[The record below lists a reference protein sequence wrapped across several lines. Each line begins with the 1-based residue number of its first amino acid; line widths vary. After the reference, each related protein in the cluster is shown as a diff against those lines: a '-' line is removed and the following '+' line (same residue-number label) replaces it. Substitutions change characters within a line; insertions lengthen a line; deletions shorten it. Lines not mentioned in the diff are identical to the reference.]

1 MNLER
6 FFALIGPLLHGQA
19 GLAETIEQLYG
30 EAARGPHARDAQR
43 LGLYA
48 RFCRIHRFEVI
59 ESVYPHCREVVISHA
74 GEATWQELVEAY
86 FRAHPMRSFVLNE
99 NGAHWPAFLVSHAG
113 GLPPFLPEL
122 ADLEWWEWQTL
133 VAPDGPEDATPD
145 QGPLRLSSTV
155 ELRRY
160 EHDLLGWLDAEP
172 SARGPAPQLGQSLVL
187 FWRDREQ
194 RARRERAYPLE
205 LLVLRAV
212 NAGEDPA
219 ALAQQPGGPSA
230 TAIAETIDDL
240 AKAGILLGRYAGSSV
255 HSSG

>member
-1 MNLER
+1 MKLER
-6 FFALIGPLLHGQA
+6 FFAVIGPLLHGQA
-19 GLAETIEQLYG
+19 GLEETIERLYG

-59 ESVYPHCREVVISHA
+59 ESVYPHCRQVVTDQA
-74 GEATWQELVEAY
+74 GEAAWQELVEAY

-99 NGAHWPAFLVSHAG
+99 NGAHWPAFLSSHAA

-133 VAPDGPEDATPD
+133 VAPDEPEDATPD
-145 QGPLRLSSTV
+145 QGPLRLGSTV

-160 EHDLLGWLDAEP
+160 QHDLLGWLDA
-172 SARGPAPQLGQSLVL
+172 GPPAGGAGPQPGESLVL

-212 NAGEDPA
+212 HAGEDPA
-219 ALAQQPGGPSA
+219 VLARQPGGPSA
-230 TAIAETIDDL
+230 AAIAETMADL
-240 AKAGILLGRYAGSSV
+240 AEAGILLGRQGVSLV
-255 HSSG
+255 